1 MAVAGAGH
9 LVSLLQEFSEFFP
22 QELACLPNLCLLLF
36 GGGDFGVVQ
45 RYPEADNA
53 GVAGL
58 SDIIGKIWGVGRA
71 GQVLGVVRA
80 DAAVV
85 LEALRVL
92 DSGYRYQLLVALGA
106 QANLVDVNNLNR
118 FVFQV
123 LSPMKMVVS
132 VNKSV

>member
-1 MAVAGAGH
+1 M
-9 LVSLLQEFSEFFP
+9 LQEFSQFFP

-45 RYPEADNA
+45 RYAETDNA
-53 GVAGL
+53 GGAGL
-58 SDIIGKIWGVGRA
+58 SDIIGKIWGVGWA